1 MASYLVTHK
10 PIVWLDSNHHMEFT
24 TLGAKV
30 ASGSYRLSIENLPSL
45 QTVIRTILV
54 DGKDPLFEERK
65 SLERFFSGKEDHQK
79 IS

>member
-1 MASYLVTHK
+1 
-10 PIVWLDSNHHMEFT
+10 MEFT

-54 DGKDPLFEERK
+54 DGKDPLFEEREK
-65 SLERFFSGKEDHQK
+65 A
-79 IS
+79 